1 MFCQCGGIVN
11 IIDPIPRQMRGIT
24 TGIPRKI
31 EKEWGWAATASN
43 KHTFARLSAF
53 RGNIFI
59 ENHVWSR
66 SFGVVAKFRTALT
79 RPWPPDWS
87 SPSSWLL
94 ANKGLVSMPSCGYVE
109 NCWFWA
115 KGRDYMEG
123 ELKGDS
129 TNSGTC
135 AEVSLGTT
143 DPPQFLREA
152 MHGNAL
158 HLQNYL
164 LEYAAVYICA
174 PMKSAITLQMPRN
187 QVCRKRHALWMS
199 VKPGCNTTCGG
210 VWKWCREPHV
220 FDLDQLFADMIALQR
235 DGRNMVGGTWFMTVA
250 LCLLQHGSRNT
261 NRWTIEWETGYVR
274 EAFNSCVLDQ

>member
-1 MFCQCGGIVN
+1 MSRYRI
-11 IIDPIPRQMRGIT
+11 
-24 TGIPRKI
+24 
-31 EKEWGWAATASN
+31 

-53 RGNIFI
+53 RGKIFI

-109 NCWFWA
+109 KCWFWA

-143 DPPQFLREA
+143 DPLSSCGRQCME
-152 MHGNAL
+152 MHCTFKITYWNMQLFIFAPL
-158 HLQNYL
+158 WSLQSHFRCQETRFAGEDTPSEWVSSL
-164 LEYAAVYICA
+164 AVI
-174 PMKSAITLQMPRN
+174 
-187 QVCRKRHALWMS
+187 
-199 VKPGCNTTCGG
+199 
-210 VWKWCREPHV
+210 PHV
-220 FDLDQLFADMIALQR
+220 AAFESGAESHMCLIWTSFLPIWLHWKEMA
-235 DGRNMVGGTWFMTVA
+235 GTW
-250 LCLLQHGSRNT
+250 
-261 NRWTIEWETGYVR
+261 
-274 EAFNSCVLDQ
+274 